1 MSDESP
7 REENLAHDAPAGEEP
22 PTEQGS
28 PVAEG
33 PPAAPPPPDQPQGR
47 GGVFVPR
54 WAAVVAAAL
63 VGVLILFGGGFAIGH
78 VTAGEGG
85 DHHEGGGQ
93 QYERGNEGRQG
104 NGGNGNNGAPRQT
117 NGVLL
122 GVAAQDATGGQQGA
136 QVAQVAG
143 GSPAEAAGLQA
154 GDVIT
159 AVDGT
164 AVTNASDLTQQVRSH
179 QPGDQLTLTY
189 SRGGNSTQT
198 QVTLGNRAPS
208 STGRNA

>member
-7 REENLAHDAPAGEEP
+7 RDESPAHDVPAGEGP
-22 PTEQGS
+22 PTEE
-28 PVAEG
+28 AAAADG
-33 PPAAPPPPDQPQGR
+33 PPAAPPPPAAPQGGR
-47 GGVFVPR
+47 GVFVPR
-54 WAAVVAAAL
+54 WAAAVAAAV
-63 VGVLILFGGGFAIGH
+63 VGVLLLFGGGFAIGH

-85 DHHEGGGQ
+85 DHHEGRTHQEDRGAPG
-93 QYERGNEGRQG
+93 RGGNE
-104 NGGNGNNGAPRQT
+104 GNGNNGAPRQT
-117 NGVLL
+117 SGVLL

-136 QVAQVAG
+136 ELAQVVS

-159 AVDGT
+159 AVDGST
-164 AVTNASDLTQQVRSH
+164 VANASDLTQQVRSH

-198 QVTLGNRAPS
+198 QVTLGSRSSS